1 MRKNDF
7 YQILDE
13 TASETRVRLN
23 PAHVI
28 YQAHFPGRPIT
39 PGACQI
45 QMVTEILAGRL
56 GAEVSLTAIKNVKY
70 RDVISPGEVPE
81 LTVRFLKLNDEGA
94 TCQVQVVFVCG
105 ERVFSKMSMT
115 YEVVRAHTDL

>member
-1 MRKNDF
+1 MLKNDF

-56 GAEVSLTAIKNVKY
+56 GAEVSLTAIKA
-70 RDVISPGEVPE
+70 RGSPGTDGPFPEVERRGGDVPGPG
-81 LTVRFLKLNDEGA
+81 RF
-94 TCQVQVVFVCG
+94 
-105 ERVFSKMSMT
+105 RVW
-115 YEVVRAHTDL
+115 RAGFL